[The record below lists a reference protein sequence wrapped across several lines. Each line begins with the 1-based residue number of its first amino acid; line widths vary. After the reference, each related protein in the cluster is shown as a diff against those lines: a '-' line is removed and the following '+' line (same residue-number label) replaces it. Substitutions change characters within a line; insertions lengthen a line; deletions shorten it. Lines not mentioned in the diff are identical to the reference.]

1 MTGDVERAARVTV
14 DPDLLDLA
22 FHIYAS
28 PIVEDDESATH
39 SGIAA
44 AAFARLS
51 GRPPAVWS
59 DEDRALV
66 EAVELRLG
74 AFARLIEA
82 GEGARLPLRIGGKTS
97 PLSGDPL
104 DIDAEVMALRPAMV
118 MSGLAGVPVVLGDC
132 ALLRTGG
139 VQVVLISRRNQAMG
153 TDLFTQLGC
162 DLARQRL
169 IVDRM
174 AEAARDAALHAEL
187 ARLAIDDAQADA
199 LLQRLARLAAQAHA
213 LSGNFTALH
222 LVTGCHAMH
231 VLLRFVHDRGAA
243 LRAFWQA
250 YGVAVV
256 AAQLRPRPPV
266 APRPWPELVA
276 AAIAHDDEHV
286 IKLVEACRE
295 EERAYGGD
303 DWRAAASRALAP

>member
-82 GEGARLPLRIGGKTS
+82 GEGARLGGGS
-97 PLSGDPL
+97 
-104 DIDAEVMALRPAMV
+104 
-118 MSGLAGVPVVLGDC
+118 
-132 ALLRTGG
+132 
-139 VQVVLISRRNQAMG
+139 
-153 TDLFTQLGC
+153 
-162 DLARQRL
+162 
-169 IVDRM
+169 
-174 AEAARDAALHAEL
+174 DAAW
-187 ARLAIDDAQADA
+187 R
-199 LLQRLARLAAQAHA
+199 
-213 LSGNFTALH
+213 
-222 LVTGCHAMH
+222 
-231 VLLRFVHDRGAA
+231 
-243 LRAFWQA
+243 RA
-250 YGVAVV
+250 
-256 AAQLRPRPPV
+256 
-266 APRPWPELVA
+266 VA
-276 AAIAHDDEHV
+276 AAV
-286 IKLVEACRE
+286 
-295 EERAYGGD
+295 
-303 DWRAAASRALAP
+303 ASAELIEVDGAPALRIEDVVARIRQRRIQ